1 LNFRFWPPADGLAC
15 RPVLN
20 PLPPL
25 ATSADLGAPIWALSP
40 QQPQQ
45 ARGTEFRL
53 ESLGQRLEVP
63 DIVARKAEF
72 SNCWQTL
79 FEDLVWSMFR
89 AGTILRALAS
99 LH

>member
-1 LNFRFWPPADGLAC
+1 VSAGFE
-15 RPVLN
+15 
-20 PLPPL
+20 PL
-25 ATSADLGAPIWALSP
+25 AAARDIGRFGGAHLGAQSTTAG
-40 QQPQQ
+40 QQ

-53 ESLGQRLEVP
+53 ESLGQRFEVP

>member
-1 LNFRFWPPADGLAC
+1 
-15 RPVLN
+15 VY

-25 ATSADLGAPIWALSP
+25 ATARFGEAHLGAQSTTAG
-40 QQPQQ
+40 QQ
-45 ARGTEFRL
+45 ARGTEYCL
-53 ESLGQRLEVP
+53 ESLGQRFEVA
-63 DIVARKAEF
+63 DIVARNAEF

-89 AGTILRALAS
+89 AGTILRALVS